1 MQLKKCIEE
10 WVFLLSAF
18 CFFAFWFVP
27 SLLLS
32 VFICGYSKKRAAT
45 GIAALPFVLLGD
57 YGTSALTSVD
67 KALSTLLES
76 TEVTTK

>member
-10 WVFLLSAF
+10 WVFLLSAFCFLLSAF

-45 GIAALPFVLLGD
+45 GIAALPFVLL
-57 YGTSALTSVD
+57 
-67 KALSTLLES
+67 
-76 TEVTTK
+76 